1 MRKIE
6 QQMVQAIENSRVWAA
21 GNTSVSRDADN
32 PNMMVVSLHGNHI
45 ASIEIADGR
54 ILGRWINLRTLHEY
68 PTATTLSRLRAMGF
82 RVRKAKGQVII
93 GVVRLG
99 EGGGRLVEDYFLD
112 EALKINKGEPLFSTW
127 RNKPIFNA
135 EAA

>member
-6 QQMVQAIENSRVWAA
+6 QQMMQAVEDSRVWAA

-32 PNMMVVSLHGNHI
+32 PNVMVVSLHGNHI

-54 ILGRWINLRTLHEY
+54 IIGRWINLKTLDGY
-68 PTATTLSRLRAMGF
+68 PTLTTLSRLRALGF

-93 GVVRLG
+93 GVAQPG
-99 EGGGRLVEDYFLD
+99 EGNLVAEYVLEKAF
-112 EALKINKGEPLFSTW
+112 EINKGKPLFST
-127 RNKPIFNA
+127 F
-135 EAA
+135 

>member
-6 QQMVQAIENSRVWAA
+6 QQMMQAIETNRVWAG
-21 GNTSVSRDADN
+21 GNTSVIRDADN

-54 ILGRWINLRTLHEY
+54 ILGRWINLKTLDGY

-93 GVVRLG
+93 GVVRPDDG
-99 EGGGRLVEDYFLD
+99 NLVAEYVL
-112 EALKINKGEPLFSTW
+112 EKALEINKGKPLFSTL
-127 RNKPIFNA
+127 RT
-135 EAA
+135 

>member
-6 QQMVQAIENSRVWAA
+6 RQMVQAVEDSRAWAA

-54 ILGRWINLRTLHEY
+54 ILGRWINLRTLAEY
-68 PTATTLSRLRAMGF
+68 PTLTTISRLRAMGF
-82 RVRKAKGQVII
+82 RVRIVGGQVII
-93 GVVRLG
+93 GVFRQGNV
-99 EGGGRLVEDYFLD
+99 VEEYVLD
-112 EALKINKGEPLFSTW
+112 EALQINKGDPLFRT
-127 RNKPIFNA
+127 FA
-135 EAA
+135 V